1 MTIPELLQRLLELLG
16 IKQSDNAKFQRL
28 KEKLST
34 AKATNIDQ
42 VESLKEKIKT
52 LERKA
57 LEKKREYDASK
68 GDVKR
73 VVGGEIERIFKEL
86 DRLKGRET
94 ILGQSLD
101 KLSLA
106 ATKVEE
112 LIVAGQQGVD
122 EYVFDGLAVDL
133 EDVFVELKA
142 TDKAA
147 QGLEEV
153 AYEAPKS
160 DQIDVESRLSELD
173 SSKEAS
179 QEISQST
186 AQRLKELAGEEE

>member
-1 MTIPELLQRLLELLG
+1 MAIPELLQRLLEMLG

-28 KEKLST
+28 KEKLSI
-34 AKATNIDQ
+34 AKATNVDQ

-52 LERKA
+52 LEHKA

-68 GDVKR
+68 GDIKR

-94 ILGQSLD
+94 ILGQNID

-122 EYVFDGLAVDL
+122 EDIFDSLAVDL
-133 EDVFVELKA
+133 EDIFGELKA

-153 AYEAPKS
+153 TYEAPKS
-160 DQIDVESRLSELD
+160 EQINVESRLADLD
-173 SSKEAS
+173 GTKETA
-179 QEISQST
+179 QDISQST
-186 AQRLKELAGEEE
+186 AQRLKELAEEE